1 MRAEKIDVVADIAAG
16 LKASPFAFVVD
27 YKGLTVQGFSELRKR
42 LAAAGARCHVVK
54 NTFLRRA
61 VSDAGLPE
69 LPELKGQTAIVV
81 GDKDAAAAAKILK
94 TFAGEFQKPAVRGG
108 FLDALP
114 ATAEQIG
121 VIADLP
127 SREVLLSQL
136 LGVMMAPAT
145 KLVRTLNEPAS
156 GLARVLKAKADKE
169 GQAAA

>member
-1 MRAEKIDVVADIAAG
+1 
-16 LKASPFAFVVD
+16 
-27 YKGLTVQGFSELRKR
+27 
-42 LAAAGARCHVVK
+42 
-54 NTFLRRA
+54 
-61 VSDAGLPE
+61 
-69 LPELKGQTAIVV
+69 V